1 MLVLLLGM
9 VGGLVWGVLSLANGV
24 DLRLVQQRNGNS
36 GTQNLATSL
45 VAQSFY
51 VTRSNLDR
59 VDLQMTAVPVLT
71 AAGTVRLLE
80 GDGLGGKEVYH
91 APLSATRFTEGLY
104 QTVQF
109 PPQPD
114 SQGRTYTLVL
124 ETPGT
129 SLGTAIGVSYN
140 TTDVLSG
147 GSMYTN
153 EGKGKPS
160 AGDLS
165 FSLFYRYDIAS
176 LGEDTLRVL
185 SEARRLV
192 LSPLLLLLLP
202 GLALLVWLPN
212 TLTPGQK
219 LIAAPG
225 LTALSLPI
233 FFLVTRALSV
243 RVEGATMWGLLAL
256 CALLVLAGVWRSRPA
271 LKLRAVKPVDV
282 AFWTLLGGVLV
293 ATLVSRFLSL
303 RDLAAGVGLDAYHH
317 TLISQMFVEAGGIP
331 SSYAPYA
338 PLSSFTYH
346 FGFHSLAASIAWLS
360 GRTSINDMLLLM
372 PQAGQLA
379 DTLPVLTLTLLG
391 WKMLSNR
398 WAGLAAGALAGLFLV
413 IPAFYVTWSRYTQG
427 LGLAVLP
434 LSWVLLLEV
443 LDRPLSTGSRRQPAA
458 PLPISISSNGTTL
471 PAQLDAQLDGGTP
484 PIPASSQVTW
494 QTALRQSGPYMLAVI
509 GASGL
514 ALTHYRITIIY
525 AVFVALYLLWR
536 LFRSV
541 RGRLSL
547 IEVLAPLR
555 RVVTV
560 AVLSGATLLPWLIN
574 LRQNFHVNDL
584 DKPVD
589 AQRCTYYD
597 ISSRLGKDIL
607 YNPSLFII
615 TALSLGGIAWAIKR
629 RDPLPLFPA
638 ITWILLTVWSNPC
651 WAPVPFDMATRLK
664 VGYLDSVTVVSGAWL
679 PLCLM
684 AGYTLTRFA
693 AWVLMLANGSKGR
706 WPLAWTAFSSALIGA
721 VVLVCGLAS
730 GMQMSPVADNKPYVT
745 ASDLNV
751 MLWMRGHLPANSFVL
766 AEPFAFAWSRES
778 VLGTD
783 AGLWIPLVAG
793 MRTSV
798 PPMTAY
804 NERLADPNY
813 LKNTRNIIEFEP
825 LRQFDTTN
833 NPLPTRVDWT
843 ALKQAGVTHIF
854 VGSRSEY
861 FDKPFM
867 FSHPDNISL
876 LYQRDGTMLFALK

>member
-1 MLVLLLGM
+1 M
-9 VGGLVWGVLSLANGV
+9 WGAASLAGGV

-36 GTQNLATSL
+36 GTQNLASSF

-51 VTRSNLDR
+51 VTRPNLDR
-59 VDLQMTAVPVLT
+59 VDLQMTVVPVLT
-71 AAGTVRLLE
+71 VDGTVRLLQ
-80 GDGLGGKEVYH
+80 GDGLGGREVYR

-129 SLGTAIGVSYN
+129 SLGSAIGVSYN

-153 EGKGKPS
+153 EGKGKPG

-165 FSLFYRYDIAS
+165 LSLFYRYDLAT
-176 LGEDTLRVL
+176 LGEDILRVL
-185 SEARRLV
+185 NEARRLV

-212 TLTPGQK
+212 TLTPGQR

-233 FFLVTRALSV
+233 FFLVTRALSI
-243 RVEGATMWGLLAL
+243 RIEGAIMWGLLAL
-256 CALLVLAGVWRSRPA
+256 CALLVLAGAWRSRSALNVRA
-271 LKLRAVKPVDV
+271 LKSADV
-282 AFWTLLGGVLV
+282 AFWALLGGMLF

-331 SSYAPYA
+331 STYEPYA

-360 GRTSINDMLLLM
+360 GRTSISDMLLLM

-391 WKMLSNR
+391 WKVFGNR
-398 WAGLAAGALAGLFLV
+398 WAGLAAGTLAGLFLV

-458 PLPISISSNGTTL
+458 PLSAYNAGDGAGDGT
-471 PAQLDAQLDGGTP
+471 TP
-484 PIPASSQVTW
+484 PIPPPQPTGQASLTPSSSQVTW
-494 QTALRQSGPYMLAVI
+494 QSALRQSGPYMLAVI
-509 GASGL
+509 GAGGL
-514 ALTHYRITIIY
+514 ALTHYRITVIY

-536 LFRSV
+536 LFRSI
-541 RGRLSL
+541 RGKLSL
-547 IEVLAPLR
+547 VEVLAPLR
-555 RVVTV
+555 RVITV
-560 AVLSGATLLPWLIN
+560 GVLSGATLLPWLIN

-589 AQRCTYYD
+589 VARCTYYD
-597 ISSRLGKDIL
+597 LSSRLGKDIL

-615 TALSLGGIAWAIKR
+615 TALSLGGVAWAIKR

-651 WAPVPFDMATRLK
+651 WAPVPFDMAIGLK

-684 AGYTLTRFA
+684 AGYTLTRFTE
-693 AWVLMLANGSKGR
+693 WVLMLANGSKGK
-706 WPLAWTAFSSALIGA
+706 WPRAWTALSSTLIGA
-721 VVLVCGLAS
+721 VVLVCGLAV

-751 MLWMRGHLPANSFVL
+751 MLWMREHLPANSFVL
-766 AEPFAFAWSRES
+766 AEPFAFPWSRES

-825 LRQFDTTN
+825 LRQFDTAN
-833 NPLPTRVDWT
+833 NPLPTRVDWA

-861 FDKPFM
+861 FDKPFI
-867 FSHPDNISL
+867 FAHPDAISL